1 MVHAPAP
8 SIADVG
14 VSADIEPTI
23 LTRRLKLLGLVAFG
37 VLVAML
43 VLGQVFALYM
53 VDLQGVDARLL
64 SLAGRQ
70 KGLSETLSKEALA
83 LQSAT
88 SPEERAS
95 HVEKL
100 RQAFVLFQASYRG
113 LQGGDPAS
121 DSPNSRR
128 AATTFLFEKGE
139 PSYQRL
145 SLSVAAVL
153 AKASQADA
161 LRFIEP
167 SMLAEILS
175 SQASFLAGMDKI
187 IADYEREGETHRN
200 RQKIGGLLWRG
211 LALFGLSCAA
221 FFGFRPILQQATVQ
235 AQALEQTRNEL
246 QAKILELE
254 QTAEALRKS
263 EERYRAISETSADY
277 AFAFRIDEDGA
288 TYFDWVTESF
298 TRITGY
304 PSEEVLGIA
313 NPWLIYVHPDDRPEL
328 LSFAAH
334 WRERKL
340 SVTEFRIVTKAGEVR
355 WVRSR
360 TFPVLNAAGNVTHV
374 WGASQDI
381 TEYKRAETARR
392 EHEQKLL
399 LLSESAPIGI
409 YQTDANGNTVYT
421 NGHWLRLVG
430 RSHEENLGMGWTE
443 AIHPDDRMR
452 VTELWTAAAQGREF
466 QAEFRLVTQRG
477 ELRWVMSRAVPLRA
491 DDGALLG
498 HVGTVEDITERKRIE
513 ESLRESE
520 ERLALALRGAND
532 GLWDWN
538 IVTNEVYYSPRFKE
552 LLGFL
557 PDEFP
562 DTFDAF
568 MQHLHPDEHQ
578 FFLASLQKHLETGVA
593 FDVEYRVRCKS
604 GDFRWFHGRG
614 EAVRDKQGTPLRVVG
629 SLRDI
634 TERKTMEESLRRS
647 QALFESFM
655 ENSPAIAFMKD
666 QDGRFVYGNKSFSQQ
681 ISFAKGDWLGKTVF
695 ELLPADIAQ
704 PLWEHDQQVIATQ
717 CQLQVE
723 EVTQEEDGL
732 HSWLSF
738 KFPVRDAS
746 GQPLVAG
753 MSLDITAQKQM
764 EESLRKSEERLV
776 AAMRGSDDGLWD
788 WDLTSGLV
796 YYSPRCKEIFG
807 YQEDE
812 FPDNVES
819 FLSGLHPEDLPR
831 VELAVRDH
839 LERGIPYDVECRFR
853 TKSGA
858 YRWVQAR
865 AQAMRDEKGTPL
877 RLVGSN
883 RDITRRKE
891 MEVALQASKEAAEGS
906 SRAKS
911 EFLANMSHE
920 LRTPMNGVI
929 GMTGFLLETDLSA
942 EQRELAETVRTS
954 AESLLTI
961 LNDILDFSKIEAGKL
976 ELDPLPFFLHE
987 TLDGVVR
994 TLAFRAKEKAIL
1006 LRCAV
1011 APGTPDALIGD
1022 PGRLRQILINL
1033 IGNALKFTEHGEV
1046 VVEVKKAGGKTQKT
1060 DPNDRNQD
1068 DRPRPTTD
1076 CLLEFSVRDTGI
1088 GIPPEKQRSIFDA
1101 FAQAD
1106 GSTSRKYGGTGLGLA
1121 ICRQLVEMMNGA
1133 VWVESAVGKGSTFHF
1148 TVRLAMQKEQ
1158 MPQLAHLDSTP
1169 LAPDFSTGTWGQGRQ
1184 ILLVEDNVVNQ
1195 KLAVR
1200 LLQKMEAQIVVA
1212 HNGKEAL
1219 LFLEQ
1224 QGPFDIILMDC
1235 QMPEMDGFEATA
1247 AIRRREEQERLAQ
1260 GGQGRHIPI
1269 IAMTANAMKGDR
1281 ERCLDA
1287 GMDDYV
1293 SKPIRPQTLQAV
1305 LARWLAP
1312 TTRARKGVED
1322 QLAALG

>member
-1 MVHAPAP
+1 MVHTPAP
-8 SIADVG
+8 SITDVS
-14 VSADIEPTI
+14 VSGDVEPTI
-23 LTRRLKLLGLVAFG
+23 LTRRLKLLGLAAFG

-43 VLGQVFALYM
+43 VIGQVFALHM
-53 VDLQGVDARLL
+53 VDLQRVDVRLL

-83 LQSAT
+83 LQLAA

-95 HVEKL
+95 HVAKL
-100 RQAFVLFQASYRG
+100 RRALALFQASYRR
-113 LQGGDPAS
+113 LHDGDSAS
-121 DSPNSRR
+121 EIPNSKSG
-128 AATTFLFEKGE
+128 AMTFLFEEVE

-145 SLSVAAVL
+145 SLAVAAFL
-153 AKASQADA
+153 APAPQVDA
-161 LRFIEP
+161 LQFIEP
-167 SMLAEILS
+167 SLLAEILS
-175 SQASFLAGMDKI
+175 SQDSFLVGMDKI
-187 IADYEREGETHRN
+187 VAGYEREGEMHRN

-211 LALFGLSCAA
+211 LALLGLCCTA
-221 FFGFRPILQQATVQ
+221 FFGFRPILQQAAMQ
-235 AQALEQTRNEL
+235 AQALARTKNEL

-277 AFAFRIDEDGA
+277 AFAFRIEEDGA

-304 PSEEVLGIA
+304 PSEEVLGVA
-313 NPWLIYVHPDDRPEL
+313 NPWLIYIHPEDRPEL
-328 LSFAAH
+328 LSFAAQ

-340 SVTEFRIVTKAGEVR
+340 SVSEFRIVTKTGEVR

-360 TFPVLNAAGNVTHV
+360 TFPVLDAAGKVTHV

-381 TEYKRAETARR
+381 TEYKLAENARR
-392 EHEQKLL
+392 EHEKKLL

-409 YQTDANGNTVYT
+409 YQTDADGNTVYT
-421 NGHWLRLVG
+421 NGYWLKLVE
-430 RSHEENLGMGWTE
+430 RPHEENLGMGWTE

-452 VTELWTAAAQGREF
+452 VTELWTAAAQGEEF
-466 QAEFRLVTQRG
+466 QAEFRLVTQKG

-491 DDGALLG
+491 DDGSLLG

-513 ESLRESE
+513 ESLRENE

-538 IVTNEVYYSPRFKE
+538 ILTNEVYYSPRFKE
-552 LLGFL
+552 LLGFS
-557 PDEFP
+557 PEEFP
-562 DTFDAF
+562 DTFAAF

-578 FFLASLQKHLETGVA
+578 LFLTSLQKHLETGVA
-593 FDVEYRVRCKS
+593 FDVEYRVRRKS
-604 GDFRWFHGRG
+604 GDYGWFQARG
-614 EAVRDKQGTPLRVVG
+614 EAVRDEHGNPLRVVG

-634 TERKTMEESLRRS
+634 TERKAMDESLRRS

-655 ENSPAIAFMKD
+655 DNSPAIAFMKD
-666 QDGRFVYGNKSFSQQ
+666 QEGRFVYGNKNFSRLMH
-681 ISFAKGDWLGKTVF
+681 FAKSDWLGKTGF

-717 CQLQVE
+717 CRLQVE

-746 GQPLVAG
+746 GRSLVAG
-753 MSLDITAQKQM
+753 MALDVTAQKQM
-764 EESLRKSEERLV
+764 EESLRKSEERLA

-788 WDLTSGLV
+788 WDLASGSV

-812 FPDNVES
+812 FSDSVES
-819 FLSGLHPEDLPR
+819 FLTSLHPEDLPR
-831 VELAVRDH
+831 VERAVRNH
-839 LERGIPYDVECRFR
+839 LEQGIPYDVECRFR
-853 TKSGA
+853 TKSGE

-865 AQAMRDEKGTPL
+865 AQAVRDEKGTPL

-891 MEVALQASKEAAEGS
+891 MEAALQASKEAAEGS

-987 TLDGVVR
+987 TLDEVVR
-994 TLAFRAKEKAIL
+994 TLAFRAKEKDL
-1006 LRCAV
+1006 QLRCSV
-1011 APGTPDALIGD
+1011 ASGTPDALIGD
-1022 PGRLRQILINL
+1022 PGRIRQILINL

-1046 VVEVKKAGGKTQKT
+1046 VVEVNKIGGQAQ
-1060 DPNDRNQD
+1060 NNQEQD
-1068 DRPRPTTD
+1068 DCQLPTTD

-1088 GIPPEKQRSIFDA
+1088 GIPPEKQRTIFDA

-1106 GSTSRKYGGTGLGLA
+1106 GSTSRKYGGTGLGLS
-1121 ICRQLVEMMNGA
+1121 ICRQLVEMMHGS
-1133 VWVESAVGKGSTFHF
+1133 VWVESEVGKGSTFHF
-1148 TVRLAMQKEQ
+1148 TIRLEVQKEH
-1158 MPQLAHLDSTP
+1158 PLQLTHSDLPPAVANHSTQ
-1169 LAPDFSTGTWGQGRQ
+1169 AWMQGKR
-1184 ILLVEDNVVNQ
+1184 ILVVEDNAVNQ

-1200 LLQKMEAQIVVA
+1200 LLQKMGVRIVVA
-1212 HNGKEAL
+1212 QNGREAL
-1219 LFLEQ
+1219 LLLEQ
-1224 QGPFDIILMDC
+1224 QGPFDLILMDC

-1247 AIRRREEQERLAQ
+1247 AIRRRETQERIVQ
-1260 GGQGRHIPI
+1260 GEQPPPCHIPI

-1281 ERCLDA
+1281 ERCLEA
-1287 GMDDYV
+1287 GMDDYI
-1293 SKPIRPQTLQAV
+1293 SKPIRPQALQAV
-1305 LARWLAP
+1305 LERWLVP
-1312 TTRARKGVED
+1312 TPIVKSGVED
-1322 QLAALG
+1322 QVKALG